1 MNFIE
6 PGLVVLAS
14 AAIST
19 SVATILLIRMLKAAT
34 QVGSVAHPMPQFIR
48 LFRIPAELVAPA
60 VLPFLTE
67 KYVQRLDRSLASV
80 ELESTLTPASW
91 IGMRLTHATGLALLA
106 AMVTSLARMS
116 VVPMALAGFLVGYS
130 LGGLWMRNTRR
141 SLEYQIARELPSY
154 LDLLTICVEA
164 GATLTAGVN
173 QIIESAPDSPL
184 RRYFEHV
191 LREVR
196 GGQLRTH
203 AFERVAGL
211 YAIPSL
217 STLAAALGH
226 AESSGMSLGGILR
239 AQGQQRIA
247 ERFARAERL
256 AMQAPVKLLGPLVLC
271 IFPCTF
277 VVLAVPIVVRLTEAF
292 GS

>member
-1 MNFIE
+1 MF
-6 PGLVVLAS
+6 
-14 AAIST
+14 
-19 SVATILLIRMLKAAT
+19 
-34 QVGSVAHPMPQFIR
+34 AH
-48 LFRIPAELVAPA
+48 A
-60 VLPFLTE
+60 
-67 KYVQRLDRSLASV
+67 
-80 ELESTLTPASW
+80 
-91 IGMRLTHATGLALLA
+91 
-106 AMVTSLARMS
+106 S
-116 VVPMALAGFLVGYS
+116 VVPALLIGFTGGYS
-130 LGGLWMRNTRR
+130 LGGFWIRSTRR
-141 SLEYQIARELPSY
+141 FIEHQVARDLPSY
-154 LDLLTICVEA
+154 LDLLTVCVEA

-173 QIIESAPDSPL
+173 QVIDGAPDTPL
-184 RRYFEHV
+184 RRYFDHV

-196 GGQLRTH
+196 GGQLRAH
-203 AFERVAGL
+203 AFERVAAL
-211 YAIPSL
+211 YSVSSL

-277 VVLAVPIVVRLTEAF
+277 VVLAVPIVVRLAEAF

>member
-1 MNFIE
+1 
-6 PGLVVLAS
+6 
-14 AAIST
+14 
-19 SVATILLIRMLKAAT
+19 
-34 QVGSVAHPMPQFIR
+34 
-48 LFRIPAELVAPA
+48 
-60 VLPFLTE
+60 
-67 KYVQRLDRSLASV
+67 
-80 ELESTLTPASW
+80 
-91 IGMRLTHATGLALLA
+91 
-106 AMVTSLARMS
+106 MVTSLARMS

>member
-19 SVATILLIRMLKAAT
+19 SVATILLIRLLHAAS
-34 QVGSVAHPMPQFIR
+34 QVRPAAHPLPWFIG
-48 LFRIPAELVAPA
+48 LLRIPAELVAPA
-60 VLPFLTE
+60 VLPFLPE
-67 KYVQRLDRSLASV
+67 NYIRRLERSLASV
-80 ELESTLTPASW
+80 ELESALTPASW
-91 IGMRLTHATGLALLA
+91 IGMRLTHALGLALPV
-106 AMVTSLARMS
+106 AMMTSLARTS
-116 VVPMALAGFLVGYS
+116 VVPMALAGLLLGYS
-130 LGGLWMRNTRR
+130 LGGLWMRNARQ
-141 SLEYQIARELPSY
+141 SLEQQIVRELPSY
-154 LDLLTICVEA
+154 LDLLTVCVEA
-164 GATLTAGVN
+164 GATLTAGIN
-173 QIIESAPDSPL
+173 QIIEGAPDSPL

-211 YAIPSL
+211 YAVPSL

-277 VVLAVPIVVRLTEAF
+277 VVLAVPIVVRLSEAF